1 MYKAIESKCVEKNFL
16 LINLTLT
23 FVKIHQWKYWH
34 STKKKKICA
43 DTCISFLSDP
53 LGINKKK
60 NVHVLANEGIF
71 TTFPKLICHTL
82 RPSQIDYKSSKNY
95 CLRWKNLNEL
105 SKNFFIYLCDDCKN
119 FYKVKFCNHEECKV
133 WNYLY

>member
-1 MYKAIESKCVEKNFL
+1 MYKAIESKSVEKEFFAHQSHTHICQNTSVK
-16 LINLTLT
+16 ILT
-23 FVKIHQWKYWH
+23 FY
-34 STKKKKICA
+34 KKKICA